1 MECRIACQYWHFHRI
16 TIEHNGI
23 LAQFSLRIILKG
35 RSDEEGGQ
43 TDNSVES
50 DLESTSH
57 HLQLPKTSVWSTTWY
72 FCNYF
77 TSFNNCIGIG
87 LFPQWMA
94 LFRAVP
100 YLYFPG
106 FTRAWYHMHSYRETV
121 DKSNQSH
128 FPSNQRL
135 HIRSRAVV
143 CNKFSWGKEAENGKI
158 T

>member
-1 MECRIACQYWHFHRI
+1 MECGIASQYWHFCRI
-16 TIEHNGI
+16 TTEHNGI
-23 LAQFSLRIILKG
+23 LAPFSLRIILKG
-35 RSDEEGGQ
+35 SSDEEGGQ

-57 HLQLPKTSVWSTTWY
+57 HLQLPQTSVWNATWY
-72 FCNYF
+72 FRNYF

-87 LFPQWMA
+87 LFPQWIT
-94 LFRAVP
+94 LFRAFP

-106 FTRAWYHMHSYRETV
+106 FTSVWYHMHSYRETV
-121 DKSNQSH
+121 YKSNQSH

-135 HIRSRAVV
+135 HRRSRAVV
-143 CNKFSWGKEAENGKI
+143 CNKFCSGKEAENGKL